1 MTKYPQA
8 FIYNKEQGVFFMYDE
23 SIVIY
28 SDILFLINF
37 SLDFLCLFI
46 SSRLLH
52 RKSRVWRW
60 AVASLFGGLYAFL
73 PYLAE
78 LDIYLS
84 LPLHI
89 ASATVICLIAFGFG
103 DAKGLLLAVLTFIA
117 SSALLGGLITAFYS
131 LIGGYSNGIYREI
144 DSLSFLIICVLSAL
158 FALLYSLI
166 CRKRIDIR
174 SAEIRIKIGKDF
186 VRARLLCDS
195 GNLVTEPFS
204 ALPVIVLSSTCLPP
218 PYDNPESELFPQ
230 TIRAIPFSTSSG
242 AGCFFGFR
250 PERIELLRPARKPK
264 LIDAYIG
271 IDTERK
277 SYSGYDGLI
286 PTSVL

>member
-1 MTKYPQA
+1 M
-8 FIYNKEQGVFFMYDE
+8 G
-23 SIVIY
+23 
-28 SDILFLINF
+28 DILLYVMGGFALAGALDRIFGSKLGLGKEFEKGILTMGELALAMIGIITLAPVLANLLRPVVVPVYGFLGADPAMFAGTI
-37 SLDFLCLFI
+37 LACDM
-46 SSRLLH
+46 
-52 RKSRVWRW
+52 
-60 AVASLFGGLYAFL
+60 GGGALA
-73 PYLAE
+73 AE
-78 LDIYLS
+78 L
-84 LPLHI
+84 
-89 ASATVICLIAFGFG
+89 TQ
-103 DAKGLLLAVLTFIA
+103 DAQAAI
-117 SSALLGGLITAFYS
+117 LGGLITAFYS